1 MGVRMNSSRI
11 QPTTASQEIQ
21 TLRARVRELESIEIE
36 HKQVE
41 HVLRQGQEQIELLLN
56 CAGEGIYGIGLNG
69 CCTFCNPAC
78 VRLLG
83 YQNSNE
89 VIGKNMHALIHHTRS
104 DGTSYPEEECQI
116 FKAFR
121 QGMGVRME
129 EEVLWR
135 ADGSSFC
142 AEYRS
147 FPICTGENAIT
158 GAVVTFVDISERKQ
172 AEEENRRLMLHLD
185 KRVKELMAL
194 HETARI
200 LQNPQAMTTEVVR
213 KIISLLPLA
222 WQHSEVAAARFA
234 FDEIE
239 VATSN
244 FSLTPWVLSATFSTS
259 NEKRGVLEVC
269 YLVEKP
275 NVEEGP
281 FCIEERHLINSVGE
295 MLRAYFERKQA
306 EHALQQ
312 SERKYREI
320 FEQAVEGIFQTT
332 PTGRFMNANP
342 ALAQLYGYLSPM
354 ELMQVVTNAG
364 TQLYVDPQRRR
375 DFIRCLEEQGIVTNF
390 ESQVYRKDG
399 SVIWTSENARAV
411 HDVHGTL
418 LFYEGFVFDI
428 SARKQAEE
436 LLVMKNR
443 LQAENR
449 YLKEKVLDSQS
460 FGDLIGQ
467 NVTLRAIEE
476 QISQVAQTDAS
487 VLIFGESGTGKELI
501 AREIHKQSRRKD
513 RPMICVSCA
522 SIPKELY
529 ESEFFGHVKG
539 AFTGAVKDRVGRF
552 EAATG
557 GTLFLDEVGELSLEI
572 QAKLL
577 RVLQEQAFER
587 VGSCQTMHVD
597 VRVITATNQNLA
609 EMVQAGTF
617 RSDLFYR
624 LNIFPVTLP
633 PLRNRIGD
641 IPLLVKYFCDMF
653 SKKLGKPI
661 KGISPESMARLMAY
675 SWPGNVREL
684 MNIIE
689 RAAILARSPILKIR
703 DIPDLRR
710 MAQGPTVVSYTIQEM
725 ERIHILQ
732 ILEETNNIIAGPRGA
747 AVRLGLN
754 PNTLRSRMQK
764 LGIKTSQHTTS
775 RLSPHSM

>member
-1 MGVRMNSSRI
+1 MNTSRARSN
-11 QPTTASQEIQ
+11 TSQEMKA
-21 TLRARVRELESIEIE
+21 LRARVRALEGAERE
-36 HKQVE
+36 REQVAS
-41 HVLRQGQEQIELLLN
+41 VLRQSQEQIELLLN
-56 CAGEGIYGIGLNG
+56 CAGEGIYGIGLDG

-83 YQNSNE
+83 YQSCE
-89 VIGKNMHALIHHTRS
+89 DLIGKNMHALIHHTRS
-104 DGTSYPEEECQI
+104 DGTPYPEGECQI
-116 FKAFR
+116 YKAFR
-121 QGMGVRME
+121 QGVGIRME

-147 FPICTGENAIT
+147 FPIRAGENAIT

-172 AEEENRRLMLHLD
+172 AEAKNRLLMHHLD
-185 KRVKELMAL
+185 ERVKELTAL

-200 LQNPQAMTTEVVR
+200 LQNPKATPTEVVQ
-213 KIISLLPLA
+213 KIITLLPLA
-222 WQHSEVAAARFA
+222 WQHSDVAVARFM
-234 FDEIE
+234 FDEEIAI
-239 VATSN
+239 ATPN
-244 FSLTPWVLSATFSTS
+244 FTLTPWVQSTTFTTS
-259 NEKRGVLEVC
+259 NGKQGVLEIC

-275 NVEEGP
+275 NVEDGP
-281 FCIEERHLINSVGE
+281 FYIEERHLINSVGE

-312 SERKYREI
+312 SEEKYREI

-332 PTGRFMNANP
+332 PTGRFINVNP
-342 ALAQLYGYLSPM
+342 ALARLYGYLSPM
-354 ELMQVVTNAG
+354 ELIQAVTDIG
-364 TQLYVDPQRRR
+364 TQLYADPFRRR
-375 DFIRCLEEQGIVTNF
+375 EFIDHLEEKGIVTNF
-390 ESQVYRKDG
+390 ESQACRKDG

-411 HDVHGTL
+411 RDSHGTL
-418 LFYEGFVFDI
+418 LFYEGFVIDI

-436 LLVMKNR
+436 LLTMKNR
-443 LQAENR
+443 LQAENL
-449 YLKEKVLDSQS
+449 YLKEEVLDSQS
-460 FGDLIGQ
+460 FGNLIGQ
-467 NVTLRAIEE
+467 SSCLRTIEE
-476 QISQVAQTDAS
+476 QTSQVAQTDAS
-487 VLIFGESGTGKELI
+487 VLIFGESGTGKELV
-501 AREIHKQSRRKD
+501 AREIHKRSHRRD

-587 VGSCQTMHVD
+587 VGSCHTMHVD
-597 VRVITATNQNLA
+597 VRVIAATNQNLA
-609 EMVQAGTF
+609 EMVQAGRF

-624 LNIFPVTLP
+624 LNIFPMNLP
-633 PLRNRIGD
+633 PLRNRMSD
-641 IPLLVKYFCDMF
+641 IPLLVKYFCDIF
-653 SKKLGKPI
+653 SKKFSKPI
-661 KGISPESMARLMAY
+661 RGVSSESMTRLMAY
-675 SWPGNVREL
+675 SWPGNIREL

-689 RAAILARSPILKIR
+689 RAAILSRNPILKIGN
-703 DIPDLRR
+703 IPDLHHTTRDTP
-710 MAQGPTVVSYTIQEM
+710 MVPYTIQEM

-747 AVRLGLN
+747 AIRLGLN

-764 LGIKTSQHTTS
+764 LGIKTSPQIT
-775 RLSPHSM
+775 